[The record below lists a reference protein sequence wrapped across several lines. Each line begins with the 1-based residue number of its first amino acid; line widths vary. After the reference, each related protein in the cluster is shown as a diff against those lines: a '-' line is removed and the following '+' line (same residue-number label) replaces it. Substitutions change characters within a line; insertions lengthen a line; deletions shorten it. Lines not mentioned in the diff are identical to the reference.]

1 MVVLYLLAM
10 ILLSSRKGEIMRK
23 DNLILSLW
31 MLLVLLMLLSSCDE
45 RKEDFQ
51 PKSAV
56 NWNTVEE
63 TDTEEQELRCSEGI
77 PPETENIPKIEL
89 QASYKMDANGNLV
102 KVYEKEP

>member
-1 MVVLYLLAM
+1 
-10 ILLSSRKGEIMRK
+10 MRK

-31 MLLVLLMLLSSCDE
+31 MLLVLLMLLSSCNE

-56 NWNTVEE
+56 NWNTVKE
-63 TDTEEQELRCSEGI
+63 TETEEKEE
-77 PPETENIPKIEL
+77 IEL
-89 QASYKMDANGNLV
+89 QAYYKMDANGNLV

>member
-1 MVVLYLLAM
+1 
-10 ILLSSRKGEIMRK
+10 MRK
-23 DNLILSLW
+23 DNMILSLW

-56 NWNTVEE
+56 NWDTVEE
-63 TDTEEQELRCSEGI
+63 TETEEK
-77 PPETENIPKIEL
+77 ENIPKIEL

>member
-1 MVVLYLLAM
+1 M
-10 ILLSSRKGEIMRK
+10 
-23 DNLILSLW
+23 ILSLW

-56 NWNTVEE
+56 NWDTVEE
-63 TDTEEQELRCSEGI
+63 TETEEK
-77 PPETENIPKIEL
+77 ENIPKIEL

>member
-1 MVVLYLLAM
+1 
-10 ILLSSRKGEIMRK
+10 MRK

-31 MLLVLLMLLSSCDE
+31 MLLVLLMMLSTCCDE
-45 RKEDFQ
+45 LKEDYK

-56 NWNTVEE
+56 NWDTVEE
-63 TDTEEQELRCSEGI
+63 TEEEDTE
-77 PPETENIPKIEL
+77 NKPKIEL

>member
-1 MVVLYLLAM
+1 
-10 ILLSSRKGEIMRK
+10 MRK
-23 DNLILSLW
+23 DNLILSVW

-56 NWNTVEE
+56 NWDTVKE
-63 TDTEEQELRCSEGI
+63 TDTEE
-77 PPETENIPKIEL
+77 TEEMEL
-89 QASYKMDANGNLV
+89 QAYYKMDANGNLV